1 MIIVS
6 FLKVVYPLKY
16 PSNACLSYLD
26 NGKECNLFRVSKFIG
41 VLLSKA
47 FFTCHRLTI
56 IRCSLGLLKVGRL
69 SVVHSNLSIVL
80 CHTVVKYSY

>member
-26 NGKECNLFRVSKFIG
+26 NGKECNLFRVSKCHRCLTKQSI
-41 VLLSKA
+41 
-47 FFTCHRLTI
+47 FTCHCLII
-56 IRCSLGLLKVGRL
+56 IRCSVGLLIGR
-69 SVVHSNLSIVL
+69 
-80 CHTVVKYSY
+80 

>member
-26 NGKECNLFRVSKFIG
+26 NGKECNYLECQNVIG
-41 VLLSKA
+41 VLLSN
-47 FFTCHRLTI
+47 
-56 IRCSLGLLKVGRL
+56 LKQSIFYMPL
-69 SVVHSNLSIVL
+69 SNNN
-80 CHTVVKYSY
+80 

>member
-16 PSNACLSYLD
+16 PSNACLSYLAMVK
-26 NGKECNLFRVSKFIG
+26 NVIYLECQNVIG

-47 FFTCHRLTI
+47 FFTCHCLII
-56 IRCSLGLLKVGRL
+56 IRCSVGLLIGR
-69 SVVHSNLSIVL
+69 
-80 CHTVVKYSY
+80 

>member
-26 NGKECNLFRVSKFIG
+26 NGKECNLFRVSKFHRCLTKQSIFYMP
-41 VLLSKA
+41 LSNN
-47 FFTCHRLTI
+47 
-56 IRCSLGLLKVGRL
+56 CSVGLLIGR
-69 SVVHSNLSIVL
+69 
-80 CHTVVKYSY
+80 